1 MLQGA
6 LPQMGV
12 ARKAKAGGWGWGVQ
26 EPGGEAPPLG
36 VAGELSTATQTP
48 EALQQGRACSQT
60 LSL

>member
-6 LPQMGV
+6 LPQMRV
-12 ARKAKAGGWGWGVQ
+12 ARKAAAGWGQGVQ
-26 EPGGEAPPLG
+26 QPGGEAPPRG
-36 VAGELSTATQTP
+36 RRTEHSTQTP

>member
-12 ARKAKAGGWGWGVQ
+12 ARKATVGWGWGVQ
-26 EPGGEAPPLG
+26 EPGGEAPPQG
-36 VAGELSTATQTP
+36 VAGELNTATQTP
-48 EALQQGRACSQT
+48 EALQQGRACSQI

>member
-12 ARKAKAGGWGWGVQ
+12 ARKAEAGWGWGVQ